1 MLFYG
6 LLIKVA
12 RIFENHTNVRECKF
26 VHILDGK
33 LILIKSL

>member
-12 RIFENHTNVRECKF
+12 RIFENHTNVREGSGSVNLF
-26 VHILDGK
+26 TFWMA
-33 LILIKSL
+33 S